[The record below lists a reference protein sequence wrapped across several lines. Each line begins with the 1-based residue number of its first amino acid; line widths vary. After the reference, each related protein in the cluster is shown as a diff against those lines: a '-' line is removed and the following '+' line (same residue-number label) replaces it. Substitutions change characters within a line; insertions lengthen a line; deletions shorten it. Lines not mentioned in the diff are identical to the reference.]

1 MLMSNCGIMSVIGRV
16 GRHEHLYKVIDG
28 EEHKL
33 CALCKQF
40 VVLANCALGKV
51 RFGGRRSYGN
61 CKPCVSKKRKI
72 YRQVPRAKE
81 VKRAWEAA
89 NRDKVRAGNKIAAT
103 KYIHSEKGKATRA
116 KYNAAHA
123 EKRRE
128 DGIRRSREKVKNI
141 SDAYARQMLA
151 DCSPL
156 KGSQFPQEIVDA
168 KRELMKLRREL
179 KGDQYERRSRTT

>member
-1 MLMSNCGIMSVIGRV
+1 MSVV
-16 GRHEHLYKVIDG
+16 GRHEHLYKVING

-40 VVLANCALGKV
+40 VVLANCVPEKV
-51 RFGGRRSYGN
+51 GLDGGRRYGN
-61 CKPCVSKKRKI
+61 CKPCYSEKRKI

-89 NRDKVRAGNKIAAT
+89 NRDKVRAGNKIAST

-116 KYNAAHA
+116 KYYAAHA
-123 EKRRE
+123 DKKKGCDR
-128 DGIRRSREKVKNI
+128 RRSKEKVKNI
-141 SDAYARQMLA
+141 SEAYARQMLS
-151 DCSPL
+151 DGSPL

-168 KRELMKLRREL
+168 RRELMKLRREL
-179 KGDQYERRSRTT
+179 KGDQYARRRRTT

>member
-1 MLMSNCGIMSVIGRV
+1 MSVIGRV

-40 VVLANCALGKV
+40 VVLANCTLGRV

-72 YRQVPRAKE
+72 YRQAPRHSE

-89 NRDKVRAGNKIAAT
+89 NRDKVRAGNKIASA
-103 KYIHSEKGKATRA
+103 KYFCSEKGKATRA
-116 KYNAAHA
+116 KYAATHA
-123 EKRRE
+123 EKLRE
-128 DGIRRSREKVKNI
+128 VNRQYSKEKVKNI

>member
-1 MLMSNCGIMSVIGRV
+1 MSVIGRV
-16 GRHEHLYKVIDG
+16 GRHEHLYKVING

-40 VVLANCALGKV
+40 VVLTNCTWGKM
-51 RFGGRRSYGN
+51 RLDGRRSYQN
-61 CKPCVSKKRKI
+61 CKPCISEKRKI

-89 NRDKVRAGNKIAAT
+89 NRDKVRAGNKIAST
-103 KYIHSEKGKATRA
+103 KYIHSEKGKATRD

-123 EKRRE
+123 EEKRE
-128 DGIRRSREKVKNI
+128 DNVRRSREKVKNI
-141 SDAYARQMLA
+141 SEAYSRQMLS
-151 DCSPL
+151 DGSPL

-168 KRELMKLRREL
+168 RRELMKLRREL
-179 KGDQYERRSRTT
+179 KGDQYARRRRTT

>member
-1 MLMSNCGIMSVIGRV
+1 MSVIGRV

-72 YRQVPRAKE
+72 YRQAPRHNE

-89 NRDKVRAGNKIAAT
+89 NRDKVRVGNKIATA
-103 KYIHSEKGKATRA
+103 KYFCSEKGKATRA
-116 KYNAAHA
+116 KYMAVHA
-123 EKRRE
+123 DKKRE
-128 DGIRRSREKVKNI
+128 YDRRYSKEKVKNI

-151 DCSPL
+151 DYSPL
-156 KGSQFPQEIVDA
+156 KGSQFPQEIVNA